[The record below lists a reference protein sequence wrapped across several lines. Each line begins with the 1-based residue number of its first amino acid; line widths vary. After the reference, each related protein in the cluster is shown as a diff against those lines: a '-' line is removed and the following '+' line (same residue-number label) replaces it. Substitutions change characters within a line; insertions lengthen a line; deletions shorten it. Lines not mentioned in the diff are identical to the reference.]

1 MYGKLRF
8 TSTCTNA
15 ERNLSI
21 VKLITDYYDPPA
33 AVSFDGYPGLDSSFC
48 EVISA
53 DSSHWT
59 FAGTGGGQSLGSD
72 ALNYSSGQAWHG
84 SQYTLKTTYDTGH
97 TQYADVKVMG
107 NATNA
112 NIYNGDEA
120 PTMIVPRNRF
130 GTSLENRQCGNNTT
144 STDADVDLRGQGVS
158 HYVNKE
164 IHIFADQTKL
174 CLLGSQQDNLNHF
187 VFNGLYQHEQPNY
200 FKYYDKLNTIA
211 DSNVPCVWNLTGIGD
226 IGGGNQAAKEN
237 TAAWSSSWDAANIHG
252 PTIQFPGNI
261 YNARDGKKFRN
272 ISLNGTA
279 GADYTFSTPSTVV
292 DDDTTQAPNIVSNS
306 LDGFSYG
313 FPNINPSGPPY
324 SVQGYRYMDWP
335 CNREDIS
342 FEQNSTNVD
351 NTSVTNMAFG
361 NTKVFDSNGN
371 NTLTL
376 HPTIMDWSP
385 MGGNICDM
393 SKKAGVYWAPGG
405 AGFWGDSADIDGS
418 KYQYFPI
425 SAHGAWVIRRED

>member
-1 MYGKLRF
+1 MYAKLRF
-8 TSTCTNA
+8 SSTCTNA
-15 ERNLSI
+15 QRNLSI

-59 FAGTGGGQSLGSD
+59 FAGTGGSQSLGSD
-72 ALNYSSGQAWHG
+72 AIDYSSAQAWHG

-144 STDADVDLRGQGVS
+144 TTDNDIDLRGQGVS
-158 HYVNKE
+158 HYINKE
-164 IHIFADQTKL
+164 VHIFADQTKL
-174 CLLGSQQDNLNHF
+174 CLLGSQQDNVNHF
-187 VFNGLYQHEQPNY
+187 VFNGLYQFEQPNY
-200 FKYYDKLNTIA
+200 FKYYDKLNPIA
-211 DSNVPCVWNLTGIGD
+211 DSNVPCVWNLTGIGYH
-226 IGGGNQAAKEN
+226 GGQNQGAKEN
-237 TAAWSSSWDAANIHG
+237 TTSWSTSWDNGSTHG

-272 ISLNGTA
+272 ISLNGDNGTTYLF
-279 GADYTFSTPSTVV
+279 GTPSTVV
-292 DDDTTQAPNIVSNS
+292 DDDTTQAPNVVTNS

-313 FPNINPSGPPY
+313 FTASSNTAFNVRGFRFI
-324 SVQGYRYMDWP
+324 DWP
-335 CNREDIS
+335 SNRENIS
-342 FEQNSTNVD
+342 HVNYSTSTN
-351 NTSVTNMAFG
+351 NLSITNMAFG
-361 NTKVFDSNGN
+361 QAQVLDSNGN
-371 NTLTL
+371 NTLSL
-376 HPTIMDWSP
+376 EPTIMDWAT

-393 SKKAGVYWAPGG
+393 SKKAGVYYAPGG
-405 AGFWGDSADIDGS
+405 AGFWGDSADIDGV

-425 SAHGAWVIRRED
+425 SAYGAFVIRRD